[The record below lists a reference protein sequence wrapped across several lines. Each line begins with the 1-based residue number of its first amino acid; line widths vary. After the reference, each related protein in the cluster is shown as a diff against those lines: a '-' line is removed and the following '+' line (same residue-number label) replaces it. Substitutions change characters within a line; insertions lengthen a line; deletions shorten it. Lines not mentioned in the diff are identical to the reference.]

1 MMVFKKKKFLI
12 IILLLITGC
21 TSYTQLSSDVRIVKH
36 KLFNDKENIYL
47 EKFDKK
53 TNIWLKAKCNNSNY
67 SKNIENCANNT
78 EFIGVSKMKIENLLS
93 KDNDNNTNNQN
104 SNSND
109 PGETSKENEDDN
121 SEDDEEEEEEEEE
134 DEEWDENDPGE

>member
-1 MMVFKKKKFLI
+1 MMVFKKKKFFV
-12 IILLLITGC
+12 IILFLITGC

-53 TNIWLKAKCNNSNY
+53 TNIWLKAKCNDSIV
-67 SKNIENCANNT
+67 IENCANNT
-78 EFIGVSKMKIENLLS
+78 EFVGVSKMKIENLLS
-93 KDNDNNTNNQN
+93 KNKDNNTNNQN

-121 SEDDEEEEEEEEE
+121 SEDDEEDDEEEEE
-134 DEEWDENDPGE
+134 DEEEEWNENDPGE